1 MLFREIITV
10 SFQHGTKL
18 INTLCGQNSE
28 LLNVKAGAIDQIN
41 YQYPLQGYC
50 CSSISCL
57 FNNAF

>member
-10 SFQHGTKL
+10 SFEHGIKL

-28 LLNVKAGAIDQIN
+28 LLNVKAGATDQIN

-50 CSSISCL
+50 CSSII
-57 FNNAF
+57 